1 MAICTSVSIE
11 YWALLLTNIL
21 LLPTLL
27 TNTEYIAQM
36 ALCMSGSIDQP
47 TDECRS
53 WEPLPHPANHSHTG
67 CNLSRL
73 IILFSPHTCSICSST
88 MSCHIC
94 SLFIFTKSPSFSH
107 SQTAS
112 PVSFHSQCEYT
123 LLLDSSPL
131 PEDFVHILLIK
142 MLKCS
147 ETARQSKHCGCT
159 ALCSCV
165 EPFHNG
171 NSQRQLPQSQPIAI
185 STFTPTT

>member
-1 MAICTSVSIE
+1 MATCMSVNIE
-11 YWALLLTNIL
+11 YWALVLTNILLLLTLLTNTEYIAQTALCMSVNIEYIAVVLTNIL

-73 IILFSPHTCSICSST
+73 IILFSPHICSICPPT

-94 SLFIFTKSPSFSH
+94 SFFIYVWYHIFFSF
-107 SQTAS
+107 
-112 PVSFHSQCEYT
+112 PNC
-123 LLLDSSPL
+123 L
-131 PEDFVHILLIK
+131 
-142 MLKCS
+142 
-147 ETARQSKHCGCT
+147 
-159 ALCSCV
+159 
-165 EPFHNG
+165 
-171 NSQRQLPQSQPIAI
+171 
-185 STFTPTT
+185 TFSLAT